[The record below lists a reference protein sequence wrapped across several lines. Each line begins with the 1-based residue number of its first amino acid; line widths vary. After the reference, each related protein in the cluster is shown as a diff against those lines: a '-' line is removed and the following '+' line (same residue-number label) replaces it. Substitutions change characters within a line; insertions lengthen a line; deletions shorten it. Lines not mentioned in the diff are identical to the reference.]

1 MKDKIS
7 NSISVFGLGYV
18 GCVSVACLA
27 DAGYKVIGVDVK
39 VSKVDLINKG
49 VPTIIEPG
57 LDELMYRGFKEGR
70 IIATTDVAL
79 AVQSSEIMLITVGTP
94 STESGGLD
102 LSHLYDVARD
112 IGENLKFVNE
122 FRVIVIRS
130 TVKPNTCF
138 ELGKVISSIS
148 GKLNG
153 INFAVVS
160 NPEFLREGTAISDYM
175 NPPYILIGTEHEHAA
190 KKIED
195 IYRNVN
201 ASVLRVKLSS
211 AEIIKYVNNSWH
223 ALKVSFANEIGSVC
237 SALGVDAF
245 EVMDLFCRDT
255 ILNLSSYY
263 LRPGFCYGGA
273 CLPKDLAALA
283 ALSIEANVDAP
294 LLNSITRSNEAHINR
309 AISLIRHYDKKI
321 QIGILGVGFKNGTDD
336 VRGSA
341 ALKIIRQ
348 LITDGYQV
356 KIYDD
361 IVMSSIATGR
371 NNDALV
377 LQLEDVLVNF
387 VNTVEE
393 ILDFSQIIVIAKNDK
408 NFQSILDEFDGE
420 TVVDLVGYAWVSKG
434 PSKQIRLIN
443 HD

>member
-57 LDELMYRGFKEGR
+57 LDELMYRGFKERR

-94 STESGGLD
+94 STVSGGLD

-130 TVKPNTCF
+130 TVKPNTCS

-175 NPPYILIGTEHEHAA
+175 NPPYILI
-190 KKIED
+190 
-195 IYRNVN
+195 
-201 ASVLRVKLSS
+201 
-211 AEIIKYVNNSWH
+211 
-223 ALKVSFANEIGSVC
+223 
-237 SALGVDAF
+237 
-245 EVMDLFCRDT
+245 
-255 ILNLSSYY
+255 
-263 LRPGFCYGGA
+263 
-273 CLPKDLAALA
+273 
-283 ALSIEANVDAP
+283 
-294 LLNSITRSNEAHINR
+294 
-309 AISLIRHYDKKI
+309 
-321 QIGILGVGFKNGTDD
+321 
-336 VRGSA
+336 
-341 ALKIIRQ
+341 
-348 LITDGYQV
+348 
-356 KIYDD
+356 
-361 IVMSSIATGR
+361 
-371 NNDALV
+371 
-377 LQLEDVLVNF
+377 
-387 VNTVEE
+387 
-393 ILDFSQIIVIAKNDK
+393 
-408 NFQSILDEFDGE
+408 
-420 TVVDLVGYAWVSKG
+420 
-434 PSKQIRLIN
+434 
-443 HD
+443 